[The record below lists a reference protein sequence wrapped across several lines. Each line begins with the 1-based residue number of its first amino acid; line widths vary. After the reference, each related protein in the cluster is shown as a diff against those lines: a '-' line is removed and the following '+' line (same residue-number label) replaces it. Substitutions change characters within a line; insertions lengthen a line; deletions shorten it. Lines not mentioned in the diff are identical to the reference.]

1 MILRSPRPKF
11 QSHLV
16 FYTFHNRIFVIVSFE
31 VVWPRR
37 PRRPQKEPSECFQRF
52 HFWNQFV
59 PLIKMHYRVRYSLDF
74 DLKSR
79 SGQGCIRHLIS
90 IKYALWTLVTLSNL
104 SKRWTFY
111 VFDSFG
117 FGLKPF
123 TICRWRRPVFVF
135 PQLFDHDF
143 ILSQISL
150 CTNNQ
155 EWYIWT
161 MMGDFRYPLW
171 KNEFLIEKG
180 YS

>member
-1 MILRSPRPKF
+1 MSWSCKGIFLLVKF
-11 QSHLV
+11 VSSALLV
-16 FYTFHNRIFVIVSFE
+16 NFTEIS
-31 VVWPRR
+31 VVRR
-37 PRRPQKEPSECFQRF
+37 TEISVV
-52 HFWNQFV
+52 HFITENS
-59 PLIKMHYRVRYSLDF
+59 VRLNTE
-74 DLKSR
+74 
-79 SGQGCIRHLIS
+79 IS
-90 IKYALWTLVTLSNL
+90 VKLTSKADETNLCLWTLITLSNL

-123 TICRWRRPVFVF
+123 SICRWRRPVFIF

-171 KNEFLIEKG
+171 KKEFLIEKG
-180 YS
+180 